1 MIKIDV
7 EGHEMPALRGATE
20 LVSRGRPVLVVE
32 VLDGAPMA
40 DLQDFVAA
48 HDLVD
53 FRISPTEL
61 VVGDIVRFHPLAWNH
76 VLVPREKVDD
86 LLVPLKK
93 LELVVTDL
101 REKTDLSE

>member
-7 EGHEMPALRGATE
+7 EGHEMPALRGATD

-40 DLQDFVAA
+40 DLQAFVAA

-53 FRISPTEL
+53 LRVSPTEL
-61 VVGDIVRFHPLAWNH
+61 VVGDVVRVLLLAWNH
-76 VLVPREKVDD
+76 LLVPSEKVDD
-86 LLVPLKK
+86 ILVPLKK
-93 LELVVTDL
+93 L
-101 REKTDLSE
+101 